1 MRVIA
6 FTKPFGPV
14 APGAL
19 ADRLAELEIAGADLV
34 VREGQAVDPAR
45 PGGIVTFA
53 EALAG
58 NGMSLDVVTTDLLA
72 TGPVAEKI
80 LAACAEA
87 NVGLVRAG
95 FYRYDPARGHRRC
108 LEDAR
113 RGLGGLAEL
122 ATQHGVRLAIQ
133 LHHGTLHASAAHA
146 LMVLN
151 GLPDVAVYADPGNQ
165 TKEGGE
171 DWRLNLDL
179 LGDRLAC
186 LGVKNSA
193 WHRGE
198 DGWRCDWVPLKDGT
212 ISWREILA
220 GLAERGFAGPFS
232 LHVHYPTTDPV
243 ATLRAELDHLRSL
256 SESDF

>member
-14 APGAL
+14 APGLL
-19 ADRLAELEIAGADLV
+19 ADRLASLDVAGADLV

-45 PGGIVTFA
+45 PNGIVAFA
-53 EALAG
+53 DALARHG
-58 NGMSLDVVTTDLLA
+58 LRLEVVTTDLLA
-72 TGPVAEKI
+72 PDPTAERI
-80 LAACAEA
+80 FGACAEA

-95 FYRYDPARGHRRC
+95 FYRYDPTLGHRRC

-122 ATQHGVRLAIQ
+122 AARQGVRLALQ
-133 LHHGTLHASAAHA
+133 LHHGTVHASAAHA
-146 LMVLN
+146 LMVLD
-151 GLPDVAVYADPGNQ
+151 GTDVAVYADPGNQ
-165 TKEGGE
+165 TKEGSE

-186 LGVKNSA
+186 MGVKNSA
-193 WHRGE
+193 WRG
-198 DGWRCDWVPLKDGT
+198 DKCDWVALADGT

-220 GLAERGFAGPFS
+220 GLAERGFTGPLS

-243 ATLRAELDHLRSL
+243 ATLRTELEHLRSL
-256 SESDF
+256 RESDF